1 MVGWG
6 STITSGCY
14 TAGGAWEEEREK
26 KEAKEKEES
35 TLKFDQL

>member
-6 STITSGCY
+6 STITSDWS
-14 TAGGAWEEEREK
+14 TAGGAWQEEREQI
-26 KEAKEKEES
+26 EAEKQEES

>member
-6 STITSGCY
+6 STITSDCS
-14 TAGGAWEEEREK
+14 TDGGAREEERK
-26 KEAKEKEES
+26 QKEAKEQEES

>member
-6 STITSGCY
+6 STITSNSY
-14 TAGGAWEEEREK
+14 TAGGGWEEEREQ
-26 KEAKEKEES
+26 KEAKEQEES

>member
-6 STITSGCY
+6 STITSDWS

-26 KEAKEKEES
+26 KEAKEQEEG

>member
-6 STITSGCY
+6 STITSDCS
-14 TAGGAWEEEREK
+14 TAGGAWEEEREQ
-26 KEAKEKEES
+26 KEAKEQEEG

>member
-6 STITSGCY
+6 STITGDWS
-14 TAGGAWEEEREK
+14 TAGGGWEEEREQ
-26 KEAKEKEES
+26 KEAKEKEEG

>member
-6 STITSGCY
+6 STITSAWS
-14 TAGGAWEEEREK
+14 TAGGAGEEEREQI
-26 KEAKEKEES
+26 EAEEQEKG

>member
-6 STITSGCY
+6 STITSDWF
-14 TAGGAWEEEREK
+14 TAGGAREEEREQ
-26 KEAKEKEES
+26 KEAKEQEES

>member
-6 STITSGCY
+6 STITSDWS
-14 TAGGAWEEEREK
+14 TAGGAWEEGRK
-26 KEAKEKEES
+26 QKEAKKQEEG